1 MIFLYIRH
9 IEDYIP
15 TVIIDNKKLS
25 YSEMEQLAI
34 NDGFDCIDDFFAWFN
49 TDFTGKIIWFVD
61 KKY

>member
-1 MIFLYIRH
+1 
-9 IEDYIP
+9 
-15 TVIIDNKKLS
+15 
-25 YSEMEQLAI
+25 MEQLAI